1 MREGSKMP
9 RADWK
14 LMKQYAA
21 PVPPAGLLNSFNGF
35 VESVTEQLKTLTFQT
50 QKLRAARDL
59 LLPRL
64 MSGEIAA

>member
-1 MREGSKMP
+1 MP

-14 LMKQYAA
+14 QMQTYAV
-21 PVPPAGLLNSFNGF
+21 PVPPSDLLSTFDG
-35 VESVTEQLKTLTFQT
+35 VIQSIIAQLKSLSFAN

-64 MSGEIAA
+64 MSGEIAV